1 MGSGLTGC
9 DEAGSTDPGR
19 SGLDNGAEH
28 ARAWSVLVFVV
39 VVPLVIAVV
48 VVMAGQAAGRAV
60 SGCFSRWLGALP
72 TGGTALED
80 DSLCSGSASDVGRAC
95 AAGCGERC
103 RFGGA
108 SRVSGRT
115 CLSDSKVLDS
125 TKPSSGSWTRPVP
138 FSRGGFF

>member
-1 MGSGLTGC
+1 LGPGLTGC
-9 DEAGSTDPGR
+9 DEAGSTDLGR
-19 SGLDNGAEH
+19 SGLEDGAEH
-28 ARAWSVLVFVV
+28 ARAWSVVVLVV
-39 VVPLVIAVV
+39 VVVLVLAVAVV
-48 VVMAGQAAGRAV
+48 VAAPAAGRAV

-72 TGGTALED
+72 AGGKALD
-80 DSLCSGSASDVGRAC
+80 DSFCSGGASDVGRAC
-95 AAGCGERC
+95 AASCGERC